1 MFRGRGNIPH
11 GPGRGNA
18 VGGRGRGGRGRGR
31 GRGHGQRRR
40 LRVKC
45 EICWRCGG
53 AKERLP
59 GCGGEYCRSCGDRA
73 NAVIASDLRR
83 RQRRRRELTELLP
96 EVFRA
101 YRAPPD
107 VVGVVL
113 RFVGYDLPGTARPP
127 DRDNRLEPFLQVERI
142 YSDTPYGSDTPPAPV
157 LLPAP
162 PAPPGPAPPHNT

>member
-1 MFRGRGNIPH
+1 MFRGRGNVPH

-18 VGGRGRGGRGRGR
+18 VGGRGRGRGRGR
-31 GRGHGQRRR
+31 GQRRR
-40 LRVKC
+40 LRVQC

-113 RFVGYDLPGTARPP
+113 RFVGYDLPGTARLP
-127 DRDNRLEPFLQVERI
+127 DRDNHLKQQH
-142 YSDTPYGSDTPPAPV
+142 
-157 LLPAP
+157 LPRKEW
-162 PAPPGPAPPHNT
+162 

>member
-18 VGGRGRGGRGRGR
+18 VGGRGRGRGRGR
-31 GRGHGQRRR
+31 GQRRR
-40 LRVKC
+40 LRVQC

-127 DRDNRLEPFLQVERI
+127 DR
-142 YSDTPYGSDTPPAPV
+142 APGRTSETSTSRSSPT
-157 LLPAP
+157 LASGMLMGTRSPSFR
-162 PAPPGPAPPHNT
+162 PPGAQSAKVTVQA

>member
-1 MFRGRGNIPH
+1 MFRGRGNVPH

-18 VGGRGRGGRGRGR
+18 VGGRGRGRGRGR
-31 GRGHGQRRR
+31 GQRRR
-40 LRVKC
+40 LRVQC

-142 YSDTPYGSDTPPAPV
+142 CSDTPYGSDDPPAP
-157 LLPAP
+157 PAP
-162 PAPPGPAPPHNT
+162 PAPPGPAPSHNT

>member
-18 VGGRGRGGRGRGR
+18 VGGRGRGR

-40 LRVKC
+40 LRVQC

-142 YSDTPYGSDTPPAPV
+142 CSDTPYGSDNPPAPV

-162 PAPPGPAPPHNT
+162 PAPPGPAPSHNT

>member
-1 MFRGRGNIPH
+1 MKPDVLCGRLMSPWFCG
-11 GPGRGNA
+11 A
-18 VGGRGRGGRGRGR
+18 
-31 GRGHGQRRR
+31 
-40 LRVKC
+40 
-45 EICWRCGG
+45 CGG
-53 AKERLP
+53 VKERLP

-113 RFVGYDLPGTARPP
+113 RFVGYDLPGTARLP
-127 DRDNRLEPFLQVERI
+127 DRDNRLKQHLSRR
-142 YSDTPYGSDTPPAPV
+142 
-157 LLPAP
+157 
-162 PAPPGPAPPHNT
+162 